1 MSDAGSRIQLVTF
14 HLGKETYGI
23 DIMDVKEIVKLQ
35 EIRSIPNAPPFVGG
49 ILNLRGTIIPVI
61 NLHKRFN
68 FQGTEKTAEEKLL
81 SGIIIINVDDKLI
94 GIIIDKVSRVLSI
107 ETESIKPPP
116 QVISGIGAEYING
129 VVNNESGY
137 LIILDIKRLFSKTE
151 LQQIHSISE

>member
-1 MSDAGSRIQLVTF
+1 MSDADSGIQLVTF
-14 HLGKETYGI
+14 YLGKETYGI

-35 EIRSIPNAPPFVGG
+35 EIRSIPNAPSYVGG

-68 FQGTEKTAEEKLL
+68 FLETEKTNEEKLL

-116 QVISGIGAEYING
+116 QAISGIGAEYING
-129 VVNNESGY
+129 VVDNESGY

-151 LQQIHSISE
+151 LRQLHSISE